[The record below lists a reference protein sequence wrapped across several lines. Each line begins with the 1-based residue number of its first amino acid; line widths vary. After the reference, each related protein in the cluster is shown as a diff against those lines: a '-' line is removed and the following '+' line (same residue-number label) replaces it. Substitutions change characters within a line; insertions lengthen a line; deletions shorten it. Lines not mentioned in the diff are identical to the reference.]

1 MRPGAVALATFLP
14 LCSSNG
20 QPAHQMIGDV
30 VTATPVRPARPRQS
44 PAREARSRRT
54 AELFADAGD
63 LHGHALETNAAEVV
77 ETNLPVA
84 HALAHRFTGRGVDRE
99 DLEQVACEGLV
110 KAVHRFDP
118 AQDHDFLSY
127 AVPTIR
133 GELQRYFRDLGWMV
147 RPTRR
152 VQETQWR
159 TAQVESELV
168 QKLGRNPRTEEILTE
183 LGISAEEYAEAT
195 SAQGCFHPTSLDQP
209 TSEDGAARTI
219 GELLPGD
226 DRELEVSEAR
236 ATILPLVKAL
246 PERDRRVVYLRFFE
260 ELTQQEIGERIGVGQ
275 TQVSRILDHV
285 LEELRGR
292 LLEESGTVGDGD
304 GDDPPPQ
311 AA

>member
-1 MRPGAVALATFLP
+1 M
-14 LCSSNG
+14 
-20 QPAHQMIGDV
+20 
-30 VTATPVRPARPRQS
+30 TATPIRPARPRQS
-44 PAREARSRRT
+44 PAREERSRRT
-54 AELFADAGD
+54 AELFADAEELDGI
-63 LHGHALETNAAEVV
+63 ALATTEAEVV

-84 HALAHRFTGRGVDRE
+84 HALAHRFAGRGVDRE
-99 DLEQVACEGLV
+99 DLEQVACEGLL

-159 TAQVESELV
+159 AAQVEADLL
-168 QKLGRNPRTEEILTE
+168 QKLGRNPSTEEILVE
-183 LGISAEEYAEAT
+183 LGISPEDYAEAT

-209 TSEDGAARTI
+209 TSEDGASRTI
-219 GELLPGD
+219 GELIPGD
-226 DRELEVSEAR
+226 DRDAEVSEAR
-236 ATILPLVKAL
+236 ATVLPLVKAL

-285 LEELRGR
+285 LEELRRR
-292 LLEESGTVGDGD
+292 LTEQEPAGAADGGE
-304 GDDPPPQ
+304 GDDGPPE

>member
-1 MRPGAVALATFLP
+1 VASLDGA
-14 LCSSNG
+14 
-20 QPAHQMIGDV
+20 
-30 VTATPVRPARPRQS
+30 ARQLN
-44 PAREARSRRT
+44 
-54 AELFADAGD
+54 AE
-63 LHGHALETNAAEVV
+63 EVV
-77 ETNLPVA
+77 ATNLPVA

-110 KAVHRFDP
+110 KAVQRFDP
-118 AQDHDFLSY
+118 GQDNDFLSY

-159 TAQVESELV
+159 AAQVEADLV
-168 QKLGRNPRTEEILTE
+168 QRLGRSPSNAEILTE
-183 LGISAEEYAEAT
+183 LGISPEEYAEAT
-195 SAQGCFHPTSLDQP
+195 SAQGCFRPTSLDQP
-209 TSEDGAARTI
+209 TSDDGAGRTI
-219 GELLPGD
+219 GDLLPGE
-226 DRELEVSEAR
+226 DRDLDISEAR
-236 ATILPLVKAL
+236 ATVLPLVRAL

-285 LEELRGR
+285 LEDLRCR
-292 LLEESGTVGDGD
+292 LLEERDGD
-304 GDDPPPQ
+304 EDGPPP